1 MKIEVQVNVVGSLTA
16 AWNAWTTPSSIQA
29 WNFASDDWCC
39 PRAELTFEVG
49 GRFNYRME
57 SKDGQFGFDFEGTF
71 TNIVPHKEIAYKMDD
86 DRHVTIYFTEHD
98 DKIVLLEQFDAE
110 SIHSIE
116 QQKEGWQCILN
127 NFKKHVENGDVRS
140 KS

>member
-1 MKIEVQVNVVGSLTA
+1 MKIEVQVNVDSSLMTV
-16 AWNAWTTPSSIQA
+16 WNAWITPSSIRA

-39 PRAELTFEVG
+39 PHAELTFEVG

-71 TNIVPHKEIAYKMDD
+71 TKIEPHKEITYKMDD
-86 DRHVTIYFTEHD
+86 DRHVTIYFTQQNG
-98 DKIVLLEQFDAE
+98 KIILVEQFEAE

-127 NFKKHVENGDVRS
+127 NFKKHVENEDVRT
-140 KS
+140 K